1 MDINIIKDSEFAPGL
16 FTGKFGLEKE
26 CIRVDAKGKM
36 AQTPHPFGNN
46 PKISRD
52 FSENQTEFITG
63 VNSSPEA
70 ACSELLMLHKDAVK
84 TLDTLPTGKEYFWP
98 FSNPPMIS
106 KNAENPIARFD
117 GEAEWKT
124 EYRNYLKEK
133 YGSKLMLFSG
143 VHINFSFEDTWLKA
157 LYSKLGN
164 SYESYT
170 DYINDIYMRLV
181 AWGTR
186 YSWLI
191 VYLFG
196 ASPVFHKSFFD
207 SQEEIDNL
215 KCSPSRD
222 GAPCKTCGN
231 PKDETIVSKYT
242 TPRCS
247 EIGYWNTFDPI
258 LDYSS
263 LEKYISSINNYVETG
278 TLSIPAELYYP
289 IRIKST
295 GDFDMERL
303 LEKGIDHI
311 EFRIIDDNPYEPTG
325 VCQKDIEF
333 MHLLMIYFLFRH
345 DSDFTPKKQVDA
357 LANMK
362 KAALM
367 DDSTLLSNGLS
378 VKDNVHEILVKIK
391 KFFNDAG
398 FTENDCKYIDS
409 AIEYQENKL
418 LHGRYSD
425 RVSDDFS
432 TDYQKKGLQ
441 LAKNHAKKLL
451 SEEWNQ

>member
-1 MDINIIKDSEFAPGL
+1 MDINDIKNSEFAEGL

-26 CIRVDAKGKM
+26 CIRVDENGRM
-36 AQTPHPFGNN
+36 AQTPHPFGSN

-63 VNSSPEA
+63 VSTSAEQ
-70 ACSELLMLHKDAVK
+70 ACEELLQLHREAVK
-84 TLDTLPTGKEYFWP
+84 ILDNLPTGKEYFWP
-98 FSNPPMIS
+98 FSNPPRIS
-106 KNAENPIARFD
+106 KDAENPIAQFD
-117 GEAEWKT
+117 GDAEWKT

-133 YGSKLMLFSG
+133 YGNKLMLFSG
-143 VHINFSFEDTWLKA
+143 VHINFSFEEDWLKA
-157 LYSKLGN
+157 LYSNLGKY
-164 SYESYT
+164 SQSYT

-207 SQEEIDNL
+207 NQEEIDNL

-222 GAPCKTCGN
+222 GKPCKSCGK
-231 PKDETIVSKYT
+231 PQDETIISKYT

-263 LEKYISSINNYVETG
+263 LENYINSINSYVENG

-289 IRIKST
+289 IRIKSR
-295 GDFDMERL
+295 GDFDMGRL

-345 DSDFTPKKQVDA
+345 DSDFTPEKQVNA
-357 LANMK
+357 LSNMK

-367 DDSTLLSNGLS
+367 DDSTLLSNGVS
-378 VKDNVHEILVKIK
+378 VKENVNEILIKIK
-391 KFFNDAG
+391 KFFFDAG
-398 FTENDCKYIDS
+398 FTEKDCKYINS
-409 AIEYQENKL
+409 AIEYQEDKL
-418 LHGRYSD
+418 LQGRYSD

-432 TDYQKKGLQ
+432 TDYQEKGLQ
-441 LAKNHAKKLL
+441 LAKDYAKKLL
-451 SEEWNQ
+451 SEEGN